1 MNTKAIGAYEAKVH
15 LSEILEKVRTGQV
28 FVITR
33 RGKRLAELRPVSS
46 EGARPSFGSDKGRV
60 VVADD
65 FDAPIPGME
74 EYSV

>member
-28 FVITR
+28 YVITR
-33 RGKRLAELRPVSS
+33 RGVRLAELRPVSA
-46 EGARPSFGSDKGRV
+46 EATHPIFGSDKGIV

-65 FDAPIPGME
+65 FDDPIPGME
-74 EYSV
+74 EYIQ